1 MPPSSTASVAAPA
14 AMRSDSQA
22 ASSIRSFAARA
33 RNQRSEKPP
42 HWKGM
47 RSALKA

>member
-1 MPPSSTASVAAPA
+1 MALPA

-22 ASSIRSFAARA
+22 ASSSRA
-33 RNQRSEKPP
+33 SASSTSNQRSEKPP

-47 RSALKA
+47 RLSLKA